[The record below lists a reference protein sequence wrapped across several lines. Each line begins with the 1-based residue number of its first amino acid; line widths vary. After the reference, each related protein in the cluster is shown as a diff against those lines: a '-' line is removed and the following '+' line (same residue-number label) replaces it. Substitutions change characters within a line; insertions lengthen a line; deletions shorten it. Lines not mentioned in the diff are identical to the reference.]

1 VRLFVAAYPPAAALD
16 DLALR
21 IDHLHIGRAAAA
33 DVNARLAG
41 RPLWHV
47 TVAFLGDVDEKRRDA
62 AATAVDLATR
72 ETDTS
77 PMLQLA
83 GGGTFGR
90 GNFTTMW
97 VGLAG
102 DVDRL
107 QSLAGTVR
115 AKLRRAHLHH
125 DRKPFRPHLTIARP
139 GQRLPREQIDAD
151 VASLATYA
159 GPTWPLTELILV
171 QSHQGPHPTHVP
183 LHRAPLAQ

>member
-1 VRLFVAAYPPAAALD
+1 VRLFVAAYPAAAALD
-16 DLALR
+16 NLALR
-21 IDHLHIGRAAAA
+21 VEGLRIGQAATAG
-33 DVNARLAG
+33 VNTRLAA

-47 TVAFLGDVDEKRRDA
+47 TVAFLGDVDEERQDA
-62 AATAVDLATR
+62 AAAAVDRAAA
-72 ETDTS
+72 ETDGQ
-77 PMLQLA
+77 PMLRLA

-102 DVDRL
+102 DVASL

-115 AKLRRAHLHH
+115 AKLRRAHLRY

-139 GQRLPREQIDAD
+139 GQRLPRNQIDEDIAEL
-151 VASLATYA
+151 STYA
-159 GPTWPLTELILV
+159 GPSWPVTELVLV

-183 LHRAPLAQ
+183 LHRAPLVH

>member
-1 VRLFVAAYPPAAALD
+1 MRLFVAAYPAAAALD

-21 IDHLHIGRAAAA
+21 VEDLRIGQAATAG
-33 DVNARLAG
+33 VNTRLAA

-47 TVAFLGDVDEKRRDA
+47 TVAFLGDVDEERQDA
-62 AATAVDLATR
+62 AAAAVDRAAA
-72 ETDTS
+72 ETDGQ
-77 PMLQLA
+77 PMLRLA

-102 DVDRL
+102 DVASL

-115 AKLRRAHLHH
+115 AKLRRAHLRY

-139 GQRLPREQIDAD
+139 GQRLPRNQIDEDIAEL
-151 VASLATYA
+151 STYA
-159 GPTWPLTELILV
+159 GPSWPVTELVLV

-183 LHRAPLAQ
+183 LHRAPLVH